1 MSSAHADLLK
11 RYNAVQTK
19 HSAARQA
26 GTRLRGCVSAPCACL
41 HASLTTRVCGCV
53 LTLGAAQLGVVAAS
67 FSPLAPGLGL
77 ALALAA
83 RVAAQVEAH
92 APRLV

>member
-1 MSSAHADLLK
+1 MSRANADLLK

-26 GTRLRGCVSAPCACL
+26 GTRLRGCVSAPCACP
-41 HASLTTRVCGCV
+41 HALLTTRLCGCV
-53 LTLGAAQLGVVAAS
+53 LTLATACQLGVVAAS
-67 FSPLAPGLGL
+67 CSPLAPGL

-83 RVAAQVEAH
+83 RLAAQVEAH
-92 APRLV
+92 VPRLA